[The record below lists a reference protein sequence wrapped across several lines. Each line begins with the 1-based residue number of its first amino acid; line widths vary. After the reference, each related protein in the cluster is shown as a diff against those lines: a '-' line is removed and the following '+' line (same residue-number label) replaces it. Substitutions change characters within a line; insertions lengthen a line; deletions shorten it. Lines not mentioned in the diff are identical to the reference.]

1 MDLANK
7 NAANMNAKLCFVFKI
22 VPILTLLVQVNAYAM
37 HEPVKVTDLGILP
50 EKLESGSLSDLFK
63 RDQQKMVEGI
73 VTEENGEPLIGVSV
87 VVKNTTRGVSTDF
100 DGKFEIDA
108 SIGDVLVF
116 SYLGYSETEIEIDD
130 RTSYEVI
137 MTSSNFELAGVE
149 LVSTGYQK
157 ISKERATGSIA
168 TIDNNILER
177 KIDQN
182 IISKIIGEAPGVQFD
197 PFIQEKNNIGLV
209 IRGRS
214 SINAT
219 TEPLVVVDGFAIP
232 GGFSTINPNDVE
244 TITILKDAAATSIWG
259 IRAAN
264 GVIVITT
271 KSGSK
276 NKKLDINVS
285 INSAVTLKQDIFASP
300 FADPSAQ
307 VDYQL
312 ELFQFDQFSQQRD
325 LFDGTINEFS
335 LFQNNAVQETLLRLN
350 RGDIDIATA
359 DARINALRNNDGREE
374 FSRLFLRQRL
384 WNQYNLS
391 ISNGGERHRFNTS
404 LVYNRNTGPV
414 VKDESDQF
422 ILNINASYD
431 LTDKL
436 KLRFISNLTHT
447 KNENGIG
454 TDAVDYLNNYPIF
467 ERIVDDNGNYLPMVG
482 GVNIESSELAQ
493 RNGYPYPWTFNLKQE
508 SDNVDDTSVST
519 DLRLQTG
526 LNYEIATGLTVD
538 LSYQYLYNSFHG
550 RQLFNENT
558 YFTRNTVNRF
568 AQLDGD
574 GQVTD
579 LPVPIGSILN
589 TSARSSTDNTFRAQA
604 NYSVSFGNG
613 LHSIDAIAGYEARTQ
628 ITEFNRDRK
637 YGYNDQSLIFTQ
649 PNLNTLYE
657 DAIFGGQRL
666 INDGESVV
674 FNENRFISS
683 YANAAYNYDNRY
695 TISGSIRLDDTNL
708 FGASE
713 EFRNTP
719 LYSAGFKWNITNE
732 SFFNLQF
739 IDNLNLRGTY
749 GVGGN
754 VDRNTSPFLVAR
766 QGRDAGSFLNNYL
779 TISNPPNPTLRL
791 EKTKTLNLGL
801 DFSMANNRIYGSLE
815 YYDRQ
820 SEDLLARRNIS
831 PTLGLSSSFL
841 NVAELYNRGVD
852 LDLGL
857 RIVQTRDF
865 SFDMRILYSQNENK
879 VTSIDESNPG
889 EIFLFT
895 QYDANA
901 FVVGEPVDAFFSF
914 RYAGLDRN
922 GNPSFFNENNEVVE
936 VGGDIGAIEALKREG
951 SRSPN
956 RTGSLVNTFTYKNVS
971 LRMLTNYSGGNRFR
985 FERNY
990 DPRFFRTNVFSDWV
1004 SRWQQPGDEL
1014 LTDVPRTTSPN
1025 ETGTPLYLYLD
1036 ESDRN
1041 TDDASTIRLQQINLS
1056 YRFPDSLTEKLA
1068 MRGLTMSL
1076 QADNLKVWNFNK
1088 WDVDPI
1094 SRTIPIPPTFTLNIT
1109 ANF

>member
-1 MDLANK
+1 MNRKLSYVFTIAMMVNLLGLK
-7 NAANMNAKLCFVFKI
+7 EIYGNMNSLNVNTTGENFVNI
-22 VPILTLLVQVNAYAM
+22 TVNGIENHSLLV
-37 HEPVKVTDLGILP
+37 
-50 EKLESGSLSDLFK
+50 
-63 RDQQKMVEGI
+63 RQQRMITGVVMDE
-73 VTEENGEPLIGVSV
+73 TGEPLIGVSV

-100 DGKFEIDA
+100 NGNFEIDA
-108 SIGDVLVF
+108 GIGDVLVF
-116 SYLGYSETEIEIDD
+116 SYLGYSETEVVIDE
-130 RTSYEVI
+130 RLSYEVE
-137 MTSSNFELAGVE
+137 MSSSNFELAGVE

-276 NKKLDINVS
+276 NKRLDINVS

-300 FADPSAQ
+300 YADPSTQ

-312 ELFQFDQFSQQRD
+312 ELFQFEQFSQQRD

-374 FSRLFLRQRL
+374 YSRMFLRQRL

-391 ISNGGERHRFNTS
+391 ISNGGERHKFNTS
-404 LVYNRNTGPV
+404 LVYNRNTGPIL
-414 VKDESDQF
+414 KDESDQF

-454 TDAVDYLNNYPIF
+454 TDAVDYLNNFPIF
-467 ERIVDDNGNYLPMVG
+467 ERIVDDNGNYLPMFG
-482 GVNIESSELAQ
+482 GVNIESSELAL
-493 RNGYPYPWTFNLKQE
+493 RNGYPYPWTFNLKEE

-526 LNYEIATGLTVD
+526 LNYEVAKGLTVD

-579 LPVPIGSILN
+579 LPVPVGSILN

-604 NYSVSFGNG
+604 NYSVSFGNS
-613 LHSIDAIAGYEARTQ
+613 LHNIDAIAGYEARTQ
-628 ITEFNRDRK
+628 ITELNRDRK

-719 LYSAGFKWNITNE
+719 LYSAGIKWNITNE
-732 SFFNLQF
+732 SFFNIRF

-865 SFDMRILYSQNENK
+865 SFDMRVLYSQNENK

-956 RTGSLVNTFTYKNVS
+956 RTGSLVNTFSYKNVS
-971 LRMLTNYSGGNRFR
+971 LRVLTNYSGGNRFR

-990 DPRFFRTNVFSDWV
+990 DPRFFRTNVFNDWV

-1056 YRFPDSLTEKLA
+1056 YRFPESLTEKLA
-1068 MRGLTMSL
+1068 MRGLTLSL

-1088 WDVDPI
+1088 WNVDPI

>member
-1 MDLANK
+1 MNIKLKRKLQHAVFLAV
-7 NAANMNAKLCFVFKI
+7 LLLLSLRLFGFSI
-22 VPILTLLVQVNAYAM
+22 VNYEKSLSVNFY
-37 HEPVKVTDLGILP
+37 ETPQESITGTVTDDKGSPLPGVTILI
-50 EKLESGSLSDLFK
+50 KGTK
-63 RDQQKMVEGI
+63 KGA
-73 VTEENGEPLIGVSV
+73 
-87 VVKNTTRGVSTDF
+87 STDF
-100 DGKFEIDA
+100 DGNFNISA
-108 SIGDVLVF
+108 SKGDVLVL
-116 SYLGYSETEIEIDD
+116 SYLGFATVEIHVDDETNYTIAMKPSIEQL
-130 RTSYEVI
+130 E
-137 MTSSNFELAGVE
+137 GVE
-149 LVSTGYQK
+149 IVSTGYQK
-157 ISKERATGSIA
+157 ISKERATGSFA
-168 TIDNNILER
+168 VIDNKILDR
-177 KIDQN
+177 KIEQN
-182 IISKIIGEAPGVQFD
+182 IIAKIAGEAPGVQFD

-232 GGFSTINPNDVE
+232 GGFDTINPNDVE
-244 TITILKDAAATSIWG
+244 SISILKDAAASSIWG

-276 NKKLDINVS
+276 NQKLNITAS
-285 INSAVTLKQDIFASP
+285 INSAVTLKQDIFDSP
-300 FADPSAQ
+300 FADPSTQ
-307 VDYQL
+307 VDYQI
-312 ELFQFDQFSQQRD
+312 ELFKFEQFSQQRD
-325 LFDGTINEFS
+325 LFDGTLNEFS
-335 LFQNNAVQETLLRLN
+335 LFQNNAVRETLLRLN

-374 FSRLFLRQRL
+374 YSRLFLRQRL
-384 WNQYNLS
+384 WNQYNLGIAS
-391 ISNGGERHRFNTS
+391 GGDKYKFNTS
-404 LVYNRNTGPV
+404 LVYNQNKGSV
-414 VKDESDQF
+414 VNDRSDQF
-422 ILNINASYD
+422 ILNINANYD

-436 KLRFISNLTHT
+436 KLRFVSNMTHT
-447 KNENGIG
+447 KSEDGISTG
-454 TDAVDYLNNYPIF
+454 AVDYLNNFPLF
-467 ERIVDDNGNYLPMVG
+467 ERIVDDNGNYLPMFG
-482 GVNIESSELAQ
+482 GVNVESSELAQ

-526 LNYEIATGLTVD
+526 INYELAKGLTVD
-538 LSYQYLYNSFHG
+538 LSYQYLYNSFFG
-550 RQLFNENT
+550 RDFFNENR
-558 YFTRNTVNRF
+558 YLTRNTVNRF
-568 AQLDGD
+568 AQLDAN

-579 LPVPIGSILN
+579 LPVPVGSILN
-589 TSARSSTDNTFRAQA
+589 TSTRSSTDNTFRAQA
-604 NYSVSFGNG
+604 NYSVSFNDR
-613 LHSIDAIAGYEARTQ
+613 LHNIDAIAGYEVRKQ
-628 ITEFNRDRK
+628 VTEFNRDRK

-649 PNLNTLYE
+649 PNLNTLFE
-657 DAIFGGQRL
+657 DPIFGGQRL
-666 INDGESVV
+666 INDGETVI
-674 FNENRFISS
+674 FNENRFLSY

-713 EFRNTP
+713 DFRNIP
-719 LYSAGFKWNITNE
+719 LFSAGFKWNITNE
-732 SFFNLQF
+732 AFFKSKF

-749 GVGGN
+749 GAGGN

-791 EKTKTLNLGL
+791 EKTKILNLGL
-801 DFSMANNRIYGSLE
+801 DYSMANNRIYGSLE
-815 YYDRQ
+815 FYDRR

-831 PTLGLSSSFL
+831 PTFGLSSSFL
-841 NVAELYNRGVD
+841 NVAKLYNRGFD

-857 RIVQTRDF
+857 RIVQTSNF
-865 SFDMRILYSQNENK
+865 SYAMRILYSQNENK

-914 RYAGLDRN
+914 RYAGLDAN
-922 GNPSFFNENNEVVE
+922 GNPSFFNENNDIVE

-956 RTGSLVNTFTYKNVS
+956 RTGSIVNTFTYKNLS
-971 LRMLTNYSGGNRFR
+971 LRVLTNYSGGNRFR

-1025 ETGTPLYLYLD
+1025 ETQTPLYLYLD

-1041 TDDASTIRLQQINLS
+1041 TDDATTIRLQQVNLT
-1056 YRFPDSLTEKLA
+1056 YRFPDNLAKKLA
-1068 MRGLTMSL
+1068 MQNLSMSL
-1076 QADNLKVWNFNK
+1076 QGDNLYVWNFNK

-1094 SRTIPIPPTFTLNIT
+1094 SRTIPIPPTFTLNVT